1 MCLFPPSLGSS
12 LIIHYF
18 VFGQDWSWLLFW
30 TLSSSDEDLHFLTAP
45 KMHNFA
51 LVLRILNASLCFA
64 SESFLGQSAFE
75 APKLR
80 FAVQVKL
87 SVN

>member
-1 MCLFPPSLGSS
+1 M
-12 LIIHYF
+12 
-18 VFGQDWSWLLFW
+18 
-30 TLSSSDEDLHFLTAP
+30 LSSSDEDLHVLTAS
-45 KMHNFA
+45 KMRNFA
-51 LVLRILNASLCFA
+51 LVLCILNASLCFA
-64 SESFLGQSAFE
+64 SESFLGQSAFG